1 MPSHG
6 CLISRAWRVVGI
18 IALLMV
24 PLLPT
29 PAALGADTVTVGGL
43 SYVNKGLVG
52 VGRLP
57 ADLRDKFGETFG
69 SGSGMALDAKSWTR
83 TAAGYQ
89 GTFYMLPDR
98 GYNVGGTTDYRARL
112 NKLTVTFT
120 PLADLAAVP
129 VAERQKSVTAT
140 LTDTILLTD
149 AAGESLTGLDPAEN
163 GIRRA
168 ANGFPDLPQA
178 PTGRVSID
186 AESLA
191 LLPDG
196 GFFIGDEYGPYVYRF
211 SPTGRLLAAI
221 RPPEAFLP
229 KRKGKDHF
237 SSNNPGPG
245 AQEPVPP
252 NPETGRQNNQGF
264 EGLTLTPDG
273 KFLVVIL
280 QSATRQD
287 GGNAPETRRYTRLLY
302 YDLADLE
309 RPKLVREH
317 VVPLPVFDTADG
329 KRRVAAQ
336 SELLALGETRFLL
349 LCRDATNGYGMDG
362 ATSRYRTIELLD
374 TAQAT
379 NIADTPYDGTP
390 ALASEA
396 SGQRGNSMVRA
407 HSASEDARERAGDTR
422 PEPGSTA
429 RGMPV
434 APGGKLADGVVPA
447 TLTPFIDVN
456 DNAQLSKF
464 GLHNGEPND
473 RNNLS
478 EKWEGLV
485 LAPALDPA
493 NPNDYLLFITNDNDF
508 ITQNG
513 YQVNAAYKDAS
524 GADVDTMLLV
534 YRITLPE
541 QPK

>member
-1 MPSHG
+1 MSLHDHPG
-6 CLISRAWRVVGI
+6 SRAWLGI
-18 IALLMV
+18 AFAALLSIAL
-24 PLLPT
+24 PPAPT
-29 PAALGADTVTVGGL
+29 VFAADTVTVGGL
-43 SYVNKGLVG
+43 TYVNKGLVG

-69 SGSGMALDAKSWTR
+69 SGSGMALDANSWTR
-83 TAAGYQ
+83 TPAGYQ

-112 NKLTVTFT
+112 NKLEITFT
-120 PLADLAAVP
+120 PLTDPAAVP
-129 VAERQKSVTAT
+129 VAERQKSVAAT
-140 LTDTILLTD
+140 LTDSILLTD
-149 AAGESLTGLDPAEN
+149 ASGESLTGLDPEEN

-168 ANGFPDLPQA
+168 AKGFPDLPQA
-178 PTGRVSID
+178 PNGRVSID

-211 SPTGRLLAAI
+211 SATGRMIEAI
-221 RPPEAFLP
+221 RPPEAFIP
-229 KRKGKDHF
+229 QRKGRDHF

-245 AQEPVPP
+245 AQAPAPP

-273 KFLVVIL
+273 KLLIVAL

-302 YDLADLE
+302 YDLSDLD
-309 RPKLVREH
+309 RPRLVREH
-317 VVPLPVFDTADG
+317 MVPLPVFDTADG

-336 SELLALGETRFLL
+336 SELLALGETRLLL
-349 LCRDATNGYGMDG
+349 LCRDAGNGYGMDG
-362 ATSRYRTIELLD
+362 ATSRYRTIEIVD

-379 NIADTPYDGTP
+379 NIAGTVYDTTVPIAANG
-390 ALASEA
+390 
-396 SGQRGNSMVRA
+396 R
-407 HSASEDARERAGDTR
+407 
-422 PEPGSTA
+422 
-429 RGMPV
+429 
-434 APGGKLADGVVPA
+434 LADGIVPA
-447 TLTPFIDVN
+447 TLTPFIDLN
-456 DNAQLSKF
+456 DNSQLNKF

-478 EKWEGLV
+478 EKWEGMT

-513 YQVNAAYKDAS
+513 YQVGAPYKDAS
-524 GADVDTMLLV
+524 GADVDTTLLV
-534 YRITLPE
+534 YRITLPQ